1 MSTNIIQFEICNV
14 LLGLGLGVHGFG
26 SPRATTGQTNS
37 IGIEY

>member
-1 MSTNIIQFEICNV
+1 
-14 LLGLGLGVHGFG
+14 LLGLGVHGFG